1 MTRETA
7 RKRKS
12 KSEKLLEAALEL
24 FSAKGYAEVTMQGIA
39 QRAGTTY
46 SLMYY
51 YYKNKEDL
59 FHAAIS
65 HSIDRT
71 IESYNSLQAKSD
83 SPVDLISDWL
93 ENNIKLSESLKRVV
107 RIMFEFS
114 EKREGSPTVQKDIV
128 YFYEFERKLI
138 ADNIRLGVERGLF
151 TCADPDGAAAFVS
164 CHIDGI
170 FYGALVRPGMDIEAA
185 MRELKSVLWILLAY
199 QPPAQRRKTTAA

>member
-1 MTRETA
+1 MTRKLA

-12 KSEKLLEAALEL
+12 KSEKLLDAALEL

-65 HSIDRT
+65 HSIDQT
-71 IESYNSLQAKSD
+71 IESYNSLQVESD
-83 SPVDLISDWL
+83 SPVDLINDWL

-107 RIMFEFS
+107 KIMFEFS

-128 YFYEFERKLI
+128 YFYEFERKVI
-138 ADNIRLGVERGLF
+138 ADSIRLGVERGIF
-151 TCADPDGAAAFVS
+151 TCADPDATATFVS
-164 CHIDGI
+164 SHIDGI

-185 MRELKSVLWILLAY
+185 MRELKSVLWTLLDY
-199 QPPAQRRKTTAA
+199 RPSSRRRKLTVA